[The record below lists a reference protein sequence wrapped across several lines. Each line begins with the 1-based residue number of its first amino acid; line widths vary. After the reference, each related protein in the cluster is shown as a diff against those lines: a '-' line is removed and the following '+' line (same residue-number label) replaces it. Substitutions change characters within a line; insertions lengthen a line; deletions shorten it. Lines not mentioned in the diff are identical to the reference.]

1 MSSTNRGGKRTPADF
16 YPTPAWCIRRIV
28 EAVDLPGGDWLEPG
42 AGDGA
47 VIRTVNQYR
56 DDVNWFAL
64 DIVETMCEEVRK
76 IDPPVRIAC
85 RDFIEAP
92 ITRRYSVAI
101 TNPPYFLAEQFL
113 CKCLQIADNVVFLL
127 RLNFLASAKRS
138 GLMRI
143 NTPDVYILPNRP
155 SFSGHGTDSVECAW
169 FHFHDNPRSSGKLV
183 ILPPTPASER
193 TNLV

>member
-64 DIVETMCEEVRK
+64 DIVEACCTELRTIEPAVH
-76 IDPPVRIAC
+76 VAC

-92 ITRRYSVAI
+92 VKRRYRVAL

-113 CKCLQIADNVVFLL
+113 CKCLQVADNVVFLL

-138 GLMRI
+138 GLMRA

-155 SFSGHGTDSVECAW
+155 SFSGRGTDSVEYAW
-169 FHFHDNPRSSGKLV
+169 FHFHDNRS
-183 ILPPTPASER
+183 
-193 TNLV
+193 